1 MPAKENP
8 MQQPTAQSAP
18 ADTVLIPL
26 DLLHEDPLN
35 ARKTPVPEDRIQRLA
50 EDIAKTGVLQN
61 LLVTQD
67 PDAPEDAQRFLVT
80 AGDSRLQ
87 ALRTLSAANRIP
99 PDFRVPC
106 QVNPNADPAHRI
118 TVSLAENELR
128 TEMTPLEQA
137 EAFAEMNRAGQTIEQ
152 IATRT
157 GRTEHTVRQRI
168 AIGHV
173 HPEIRDACRNGQ
185 IPLSF
190 VKAYAMCA
198 DTDRQLSIHRDHR
211 PHSLHALRSLLND
224 DPIDESHS
232 LFQWVGHEAY
242 ESAGGTYIEDLFTVA
257 EEHWNGRTI
266 SDTLEDEAP
275 QGNPRLLADQ
285 ELFGNIA
292 SAKLEAIAR
301 KLAKDWKWTESSI
314 HAVYEYHLPN
324 GYTVLQPLPTPARKA
339 ALEEAR
345 KRHDEAH
352 SAWMQLLHSGDEE
365 ALDKASSNRTAA
377 WKAAQEAARKAT
389 KSARFPKEI
398 REISG
403 CMVFFDGR
411 KHSVLKGIVTADD
424 RTLIRSLPKHMQPQ
438 TSSATRAKSTRPA
451 SSLPYSKPL
460 TLQLSEHRAHIIRNH
475 IASAPDAAFDFAA
488 FNICRNAF
496 AANDANRRGTP
507 LTLDI
512 RTQANNE
519 IDELLRAFPDD
530 QIAWIDEA
538 DNRAA
543 FTAFTALP
551 EGVRKSLL
559 GIAASIALP
568 PNLSCYGTDGS
579 FEATVDRLGIDFAA
593 SMRPTADNYWNSIPK
608 SRCLEIATEV
618 FGADFVS
625 SKALAKLRKA
635 DLAQT
640 LETLF
645 EADSP
650 EPAGRSWAIP
660 EFLPKSD

>member
-1 MPAKENP
+1 
-8 MQQPTAQSAP
+8 MQQPTAQSVP

-35 ARKTPVPEDRIQRLA
+35 ARKTPVPEDRIERLA

-67 PDAPEDAQRFLVT
+67 PDAPQDEQRFLVT

-106 QVNPNADPAHRI
+106 QVNTNADPAHRI

-173 HPEIRDACRNGQ
+173 HPEIRDACRNGK

-190 VKAYAMCA
+190 VKAYAMCT

-211 PHSLHALRSLLND
+211 PYSLHALRSLLND
-224 DPIDESHS
+224 DPIDESDS

-242 ESAGGTYIEDLFTVA
+242 EEAGGTYIEDLFTVTD
-257 EEHWNGRTI
+257 EHWQGRTI
-266 SDTLEDEAP
+266 SDSLEDEAP

-292 SAKLEAIAR
+292 SAKLDAIAK

-324 GYTVLQPLPTPARKA
+324 GYTVLKPLPTPARKA

-365 ALDKASSNRTAA
+365 ALDKASSNRDAA
-377 WKAAQEAARKAT
+377 WKAAQDAARKAAR
-389 KSARFPKEI
+389 SARFPKEI

-411 KHSVLKGIVTADD
+411 KHSVLKGIVTAED
-424 RTLIRSLPKHMQPQ
+424 RKLIRSLPKHMQPE
-438 TSSATRAKSTRPA
+438 TASATRARSTRTAPT
-451 SSLPYSKPL
+451 LPYSKPL
-460 TLQLSEHRAHIIRNH
+460 TTRLSQQRAHIIRNS
-475 IASAPDAAFDFAA
+475 IASDPDAAFDFAA

-496 AANDANRRGTP
+496 AANNPNRQRTP
-507 LTLDI
+507 LALDI
-512 RTQANNE
+512 RTHAENDAENE
-519 IDELLRAFPDD
+519 ADELLRDFPED
-530 QIAWIDEA
+530 QIAWIDETN
-538 DNRAA
+538 NRAA

-568 PNLSCYGTDGS
+568 PNLSCHGTDGS

-593 SMRPTADNYWNSIPK
+593 SMRPTAENYWNAIPK
-608 SRCLEIATEV
+608 RRCLDIATEV

-625 SKALAKLRKA
+625 SKALAKLKKA
-635 DLAQT
+635 DLAQA

-645 EADSP
+645 AADSP
-650 EPAGRSWAIP
+650 EPAGLSWAIP
-660 EFLPKSD
+660 EFLPAKE